1 MSSNSSSISGS
12 RPGPIQ
18 VPVSTPRPAGAPA
31 DRRQPRSGSGKER
44 DPLNLEEAFNR
55 LAFLLGRDGPDGPRS
70 GVPRRGYY
78 LNILA

>member
-18 VPVSTPRPAGAPA
+18 VPVSSPRPAGPGPG
-31 DRRQPRSGSGKER
+31 RRQSRDGAGKDR

-70 GVPRRGYY
+70 GIPRRGYY